1 MDLLIERS
9 REILERADPENKA
22 RVETEVN
29 SVSGEWTQLISGL
42 EARRDALTKLAHHWE
57 VCIFSDSVFCIF
69 GFRVLYIFFSF
80 S

>member
-9 REILERADPENKA
+9 REIQERADPDNKA

-29 SVSGEWTQLISGL
+29 TVSGEWAQLVSGL

-57 VCIFSDSVFCIF
+57 VSITFIFTINHVPYT
-69 GFRVLYIFFSF
+69 LPQL
-80 S
+80 